1 MKEVID
7 RFISYAKIDTK
18 SDPNSKSTPS
28 SKNQFDLSK
37 KLKLELEEMGYN
49 PELNE
54 LCYLYCNIP
63 ANFPKDFNHY
73 IPKIGFV
80 AHVDTS
86 PDRSGKNVNPQIID
100 NYQGSDIPLPNNG
113 FVIKFDENKHLND
126 CIGHT
131 IITTDGTTLLGS
143 DDKSGVTAIMELA
156 KFYSENPHIFHG
168 EIGICFTPDEEI
180 GRGADHFD
188 LDKFACEYAYTIDG
202 EMPGELNKETFTA
215 DHAWIRTYGREMH
228 PGSAKDIMV
237 NSQRA
242 IARAIELLPKNQSPE
257 TTEGHEPYIHPHSV
271 NGTVGKSELMI
282 LLRTFNNEDLKK
294 QHKFLNELVEQLK
307 VEFPKT
313 RIELEI
319 QKVYRNMLDKLIE
332 NPKGCDYLFEAAKRT
347 GVNPEWKPIRGGT
360 DGSRLTEMGLPCP
373 NIFTGGQNFHSETE
387 WLSVNSLMKTIETM
401 KNLVQVWY
409 ENESK

>member
-1 MKEVID
+1 MKNVIE
-7 RFISYAKIDTK
+7 RFISYATIDTQ
-18 SDPNSKSTPS
+18 SDPS
-28 SKNQFDLSK
+28 SKTIPSTQKQFDLSN
-37 KLKLELEEMGYN
+37 KLKSELEEMGYKV
-49 PELNE
+49 ELNDK
-54 LCYLYCNIP
+54 CYLYCDIPENLP
-63 ANFPKDFNHY
+63 ANSNKKK
-73 IPKIGFV
+73 PKIGFV

-86 PDRSGKNVNPQIID
+86 PDRSGKNVKPNVIE
-100 NYQGSDIPLPNNG
+100 NYQGGDIVLENNG
-113 FVIKFDENKHLND
+113 MVIKYNENKHLKD

-156 KFYSENPHIFHG
+156 KYYSENPNVYHG
-168 EIGICFTPDEEI
+168 PIVICFTPDEEI
-180 GRGADHFD
+180 GRGADYFD
-188 LDKFACEYAYTIDG
+188 LNRFGCEYAYTIDG
-202 EMPGELNKETFTA
+202 EMPGEINKETFTA
-215 DHAWIRTYGREMH
+215 DHAWIRAFGREIH

-242 IARAIELLPKNQSPE
+242 IARAIELLPKNQAPE
-257 TTEGHEPYIHPHSV
+257 TTEGHQPYIHPHSV

-282 LLRTFNNEDLKK
+282 LLRTFNNEDLEK
-294 QHKFLNELVEQLK
+294 QHEFLKELVKQLEN
-307 VEFPKT
+307 EFPKT
-313 RIELEI
+313 KIELEI
-319 QKVYRNMLDKLIE
+319 QKIYRNMLDTLVE
-332 NPKGCDYLFEAAKRT
+332 NPKGCDYLFEAASRA

-409 ENESK
+409 EN

>member
-1 MKEVID
+1 MKNVIE

-18 SDPNSKSTPS
+18 SDPNSNTNPSTL
-28 SKNQFDLSK
+28 KQFDLSK
-37 KLKLELEEMGYN
+37 KLKQELEAMGYQ
-49 PELNE
+49 PELTEN
-54 LCYLYCNIP
+54 CYLYCNIK
-63 ANFPKDFNHY
+63 ANLPENSNKN

-80 AHVDTS
+80 AHVDTA
-86 PDRSGKNVNPQIID
+86 PDRSGTNVNPQIIE
-100 NYQGSDIPLPNNG
+100 NYQGGDIALLHNG
-113 FVIKFDENKHLND
+113 FVIRYDENVALKD

-156 KFYSENPHIFHG
+156 KYYAENPHIYHG

-180 GRGADHFD
+180 GRGADLFD
-188 LDKFACEYAYTIDG
+188 IKRFACEYAYTIDG
-202 EMPGELNKETFTA
+202 EMPGEINKETFTA
-215 DHAWIRTYGREMH
+215 DHAWIRAYGREIH

-237 NSQRA
+237 NSSRV
-242 IARAIELLPKNQSPE
+242 IARAIELLPKDQAPE
-257 TTEGHEPYIHPHSV
+257 TTEGYQPYIHPHHST
-271 NGTVGKSELMI
+271 GTVGYSELMI
-282 LLRTFNNEDLKK
+282 LLRTFNDEDLKT
-294 QHKFLNELVEQLK
+294 QHKLLESIVNQLQT
-307 VEFPKT
+307 EFPKAK
-313 RIELEI
+313 IELEI
-319 QKVYRNMLDKLIE
+319 KKIYRNMLDKLKE
-332 NPKGCDYLFEAAKRT
+332 NPKGCDYLFEAAERA

-409 ENESK
+409 SKT